1 MSEVSENST
10 SIEQLAVVEDI
21 IADIYAAYAATIP
34 EFTDFWI
41 EISVEELHHASWVR
55 SLLHM
60 YHAGT
65 IYIEEN
71 RFSLD
76 TILTFQTYLRDLL
89 ADARKGKTSA
99 IGALSVARDL
109 EGTLAE
115 SSFHQVFV
123 TDAREVGELLNR
135 LRHSTEKHVERIEQ
149 VWQEYKKT
157 SAANL

>member
-1 MSEVSENST
+1 MHEESKNFN
-10 SIEQLAVVEDI
+10 SIEQLAVIEEI
-21 IADIYAAYAATIP
+21 IADIYSAYAATIP
-34 EFTDFWI
+34 DFTDFWN

-55 SLLHM
+55 SLLHL
-60 YHAGT
+60 YQAGT

-89 ADARKGKTSA
+89 ADARKGKTTV

-115 SSFHQVFV
+115 SSFHQVFA

-135 LRHSTEKHVERIEQ
+135 LRHSTEMHVERIENK
-149 VWQEYKKT
+149 WQEYLKT
-157 SAANL
+157 SAGNG